1 MKFKSI
7 VIAALGLATI
17 GFSLPANAGDCK
29 QHLQAGSTYG
39 TFHQGTDL
47 GFSGKITVQKTYQC
61 PQGTCFSAEMTF
73 DKYNNAPDV
82 ATGFW
87 SGSSFKL
94 IRYVGAGNNTQV
106 WSGQCKPNSVRG
118 NWYIENETSNSGP
131 FSITY

>member
-7 VIAALGLATI
+7 IITVLGFAGI
-17 GFSLPANAGDCK
+17 GFSLPAHANECQQYFQSGR
-29 QHLQAGSTYG
+29 TYG
-39 TFHQGTDL
+39 TFHQGRDL
-47 GFSGKITVQKTYQC
+47 AFSGKIQVQRTYDC

-73 DKYNNAPDV
+73 DNYNNAPDV

-87 SGSSFKL
+87 SGSTFEL
-94 IRYVGAGNNTQV
+94 RRFVGAGNNTQI

-118 NWYIENETSNSGP
+118 DWYIENERSNNGT